1 MRSDLFREQVL
12 RRDLHIETGEPVLY
26 QPPGLSVLFLLFA
39 GLFLALLTFTAT
51 AQISRTEVVRGHL
64 SMDAGVTRVHAPG
77 PELSLNYVCRK
88 APLSRKATS

>member
-1 MRSDLFREQVL
+1 M
-12 RRDLHIETGEPVLY
+12 LY